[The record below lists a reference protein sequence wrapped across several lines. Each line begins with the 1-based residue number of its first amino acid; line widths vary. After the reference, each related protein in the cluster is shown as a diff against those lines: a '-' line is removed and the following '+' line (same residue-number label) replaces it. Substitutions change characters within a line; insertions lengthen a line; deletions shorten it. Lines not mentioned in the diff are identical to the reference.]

1 MKLYEDEQ
9 ELILAKSAGLTKE
22 VHELV
27 EKEKM
32 RLLREE
38 GRKVSR
44 SKIVNN
50 ALIEVLCHTKKGQR
64 NQKR

>member
-9 ELILAKSAGLTKE
+9 ELTLVKSAGLTKE

-27 EKEKM
+27 EKEKR
-32 RLLREE
+32 RLLQEE

-50 ALIEVLCHTKKGQR
+50 ALIEILCRSMRIKK
-64 NQKR
+64 K